1 MKLISDRAAFAS
13 LLHQHGNQRN
23 RRTRHGTSSTSA
35 YMDRRSPT
43 QCPHNAMAPVRALF
57 AHLDLALP
65 TILDDGDD
73 HE

>member
-1 MKLISDRAAFAS
+1 MKLTSDRAAFAS
-13 LLHQHGNQRN
+13 FRHQRGNPRN
-23 RRTRHGTSSTSA
+23 RSAGHGTSSNSA
-35 YMDRRSPT
+35 YTDRRTPA

-65 TILDDGDD
+65 TMLDDGED